1 MLQTHYRSPLDFS
14 DARLAEADTSYGHL
28 CTTVRN
34 LRWAAEHA
42 AEDAE
47 GNPSE
52 LDQAREAMH
61 TGFVE
66 AMDDDFNTAD
76 ALAAIFELVKFVNS
90 NAKADSSK
98 AFLEALKQEI
108 VTLSDICGL
117 IVDKKAEMLD
127 SDIEAL
133 IEERQAARKAKNFAR
148 ADEIRDELLAKGIV
162 LEDTREGV
170 KWKSIT
176 LLTKIKEAFACEGQD
191 VRAYSPLTLAYI
203 GDGIY
208 ELVIRS
214 VVVERANRSANDLHK
229 KTTRYVKAPAQSAMI
244 EALLPELTEE
254 EEAVYRRG
262 RNAKSYTTAK
272 NASVADYRRATGF
285 EALMGYLYLTG
296 QIDRML
302 QLIKDGIRLAG
313 MEL

>member
-1 MLQTHYRSPLDFS
+1 M
-14 DARLAEADTSYGHL
+14 
-28 CTTVRN
+28 
-34 LRWAAEHA
+34 
-42 AEDAE
+42 
-47 GNPSE
+47 
-52 LDQAREAMH
+52 
-61 TGFVE
+61 
-66 AMDDDFNTAD
+66 
-76 ALAAIFELVKFVNS
+76 
-90 NAKADSSK
+90 
-98 AFLEALKQEI
+98 
-108 VTLSDICGL
+108 
-117 IVDKKAEMLD
+117 
-127 SDIEAL
+127 
-133 IEERQAARKAKNFAR
+133 EE
-148 ADEIRDELLAKGIV
+148 
-162 LEDTREGV
+162 
-170 KWKSIT
+170 SIT

-244 EALLPELTEE
+244 ESLLPELT
-254 EEAVYRRG
+254 EAVYRRG